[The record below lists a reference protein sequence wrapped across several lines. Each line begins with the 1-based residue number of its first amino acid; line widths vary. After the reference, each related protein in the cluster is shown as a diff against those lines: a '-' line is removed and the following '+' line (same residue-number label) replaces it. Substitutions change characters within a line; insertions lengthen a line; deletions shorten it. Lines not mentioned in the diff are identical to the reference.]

1 MSIVL
6 DKVSCVY
13 DEGTA
18 NERYALKCV
27 STQIEPGEFIGVIG
41 HTGSGKST
49 LMQVLNGLIVHQEG
63 MYIIMGKIFIKKDI
77 IYSNYEV
84 KWG

>member
-27 STQIEPGEFIGVIG
+27 STQIEPGEFIGVIVIPVPVN
-41 HTGSGKST
+41 
-49 LMQVLNGLIVHQEG
+49 LLLCR
-63 MYIIMGKIFIKKDI
+63 F
-77 IYSNYEV
+77 
-84 KWG
+84 